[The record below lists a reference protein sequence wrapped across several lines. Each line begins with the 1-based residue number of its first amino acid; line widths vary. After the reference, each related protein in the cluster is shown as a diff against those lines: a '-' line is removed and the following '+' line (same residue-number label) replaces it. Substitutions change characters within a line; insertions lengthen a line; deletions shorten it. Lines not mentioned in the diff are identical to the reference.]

1 MCLHSH
7 VDVKKLTLEKVMG
20 GMVVAIVTGTWG
32 WNEGTEVDVCQEPS
46 DSLEDYKKHLHV
58 NSIKDG

>member
-20 GMVVAIVTGTWG
+20 GMVVTIVTGTWV
-32 WNEGTEVDVCQEPS
+32 WNEGTEVD
-46 DSLEDYKKHLHV
+46 
-58 NSIKDG
+58 